1 MKTENYDS
9 KSDLLSWNTAYR
21 GYNLLVA
28 GLVTYQ
34 YINNSEALG
43 IEYLPD
49 IAIHAFEA
57 IAPGTFNQAAEI
69 ANTIRG
75 VQAGIGF
82 FSGES
87 SIPRAANF
95 VDMFNHGM
103 NLCHRI
109 AQ

>member
-1 MKTENYDS
+1 MKTENQNNQGA
-9 KSDLLSWNTAYR
+9 LLSWSTAYR
-21 GYNLLVA
+21 GYNLLIA

-34 YINNSEALG
+34 YINNAEALG

-57 IAPGTFNQAAEI
+57 IAPGACNQVAEI
-69 ANTIRG
+69 ANTVRG

-103 NLCHRI
+103 NLCHRM